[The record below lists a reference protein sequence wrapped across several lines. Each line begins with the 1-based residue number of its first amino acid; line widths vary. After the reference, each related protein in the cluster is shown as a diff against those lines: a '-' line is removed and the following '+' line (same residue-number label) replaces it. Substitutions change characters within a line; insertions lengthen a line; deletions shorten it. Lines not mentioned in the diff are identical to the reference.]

1 MLTLVICCSFQ
12 RSFYHIGRERLF
24 IIRQGP
30 PKNREVIMAI
40 STRLYLFYL
49 FDKNYSQNRKQ
60 EMESKILGERLK
72 QTRRRLGLTQK
83 DLSTATQL
91 SQTSISRLE
100 NGDEVYASVLLS
112 VLCYYQEKVSL
123 DYILSQDFDATSNR
137 LFQRSTEEA
146 RHILSNQV
154 QRIINSLKLSSQAYI
169 QQLEFLKDSL

>member
-1 MLTLVICCSFQ
+1 M
-12 RSFYHIGRERLF
+12 
-24 IIRQGP
+24 
-30 PKNREVIMAI
+30 
-40 STRLYLFYL
+40 
-49 FDKNYSQNRKQ
+49 D
-60 EMESKILGERLK
+60 SKILGERLK

-137 LFQRSTEEA
+137 LFQRNTEEA
-146 RHILSNQV
+146 RQILSNQV
-154 QRIINSLKLSSQAYI
+154 QRITDSLKLSSQAYI

>member
-1 MLTLVICCSFQ
+1 
-12 RSFYHIGRERLF
+12 
-24 IIRQGP
+24 
-30 PKNREVIMAI
+30 MAI

-72 QTRRRLGLTQK
+72 QVRRLLGLTQK

-112 VLCYYQEKVSL
+112 VLCYYQKRVSL
-123 DYILSQDFDATSNR
+123 DYMLSQDFDATSNR
-137 LFQRSTEEA
+137 LFQRSTEEVRQKLA
-146 RHILSNQV
+146 DQI
-154 QRIINSLKLSSQAYI
+154 QRITDSLKLSTQAYT